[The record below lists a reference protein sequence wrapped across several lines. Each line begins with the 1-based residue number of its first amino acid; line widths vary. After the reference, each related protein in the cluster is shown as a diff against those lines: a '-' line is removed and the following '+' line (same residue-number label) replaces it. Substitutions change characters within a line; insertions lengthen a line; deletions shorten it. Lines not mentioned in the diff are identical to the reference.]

1 MILVTG
7 SDGIVGR
14 GICKKLQELSI
25 PFMPLTHR
33 PKEYTSNKALV
44 IDLAND
50 IDSLTPYRHEIS
62 GIVHLAAAVPHSIS
76 YPDNDISADMTRR
89 IDQNIHAFQKQ
100 SGASLIYMS
109 TCGLY
114 NRLTSNTKYEDDHD
128 SISVSSPYFSAKAD
142 GESLFLSQGTST
154 ILRLAAPVGV
164 GLKPQLVLSR
174 FISTA
179 RENGV
184 INIWGSGSREQD
196 FIDTVDVADLIVRVL
211 KKPKRTII
219 NVATGMP
226 VTMMKLAKKVVE
238 VVEKGSIKISPKID
252 PSDGE
257 TARYSISRAKDYYA
271 WKPQC
276 TLEDSIYKLIPENF
290 EENQS

>member
-14 GICKKLQELSI
+14 EICKKLQELSI
-25 PFMPLTHR
+25 PFLPLTHR
-33 PKEYTSNKALV
+33 PKQSTSDQALV
-44 IDLAND
+44 IDLSKD
-50 IDSLTPYRHEIS
+50 IDSLTAYRHKIS

-76 YPDNDISADMTRR
+76 YPDNESSADSTRR

-100 SGASLIYMS
+100 SGVPLIYMS

-114 NRLTSNTKYEDDHD
+114 NRSTYKTKHEDDHD
-128 SISVSSPYFSAKAD
+128 SISISSPYFSAKAD

-154 ILRLAAPVGV
+154 ILRLSAPVGV
-164 GLKPQLVLSR
+164 GLKPQLVMSR

-184 INIWGSGSREQD
+184 ISIWGDGSREQD
-196 FIDTVDVADLIVRVL
+196 FIDTRDVSDLIVKVL

-226 VTMMKLAKKVVE
+226 VTMKKLAKKVVE
-238 VVEKGSIKISPKID
+238 VIEKGSIEISPKVD
-252 PSDGE
+252 PRDGE
-257 TARYSISRAKDYYA
+257 TARYSISRAKDYYS
-271 WKPQC
+271 WTPQR
-276 TLEDSIYKLIPENF
+276 TLEDSIYELISENF
-290 EENQS
+290 EENES

>member
-33 PKEYTSNKALV
+33 PKKNTSNRALV
-44 IDLAND
+44 IDLANN
-50 IDSLTPYRHEIS
+50 IDLLTPYLNEIS

-76 YPDNDISADMTRR
+76 YPDNEISADITRR
-89 IDQNIHAFQKQ
+89 IDQNIYAFQKQ
-100 SGASLIYMS
+100 SGAPLIYMS

-114 NRLTSNTKYEDDHD
+114 DRSTSITKHEDDRD

-184 INIWGSGSREQD
+184 ISIWGNGSREQD
-196 FIDTVDVADLIVRVL
+196 FIDTADIADLIVRVL

-226 VTMMKLAKKVVE
+226 ITMMNLAEKVVA
-238 VVEKGSIKISPKID
+238 VVEKGLIEISSKPD
-252 PSDGE
+252 PCDGE

-271 WKPQC
+271 WTPQC
-276 TLEDSIYKLIPENF
+276 KLEDSIYELISENF
-290 EENQS
+290 EENAS